1 MRTQRPTQ
9 DTGCEDTHSPGAI
22 HAEGLSMARP
32 VSSATQ
38 VVRVGVDC
46 VLVGGALDTAKVHL
60 PSVFS
65 ASVR

>member
-1 MRTQRPTQ
+1 
-9 DTGCEDTHSPGAI
+9 
-22 HAEGLSMARP
+22 MARP